1 MKLTLPCIYVGSL
14 QVVFSINDNNKNQLQ
29 RVVTFAVQNTQAEI
43 AAKSIH
49 IADLWILPIFVQTL
63 GLSHALTSFMWLC
76 GPIAGLV
83 VSTILFFAQMLFF
96 FLTAVIIHWSFF
108 YCLSGSTARR
118 SVQWQVHH
126 EMGTTEAIYSDW
138 MSAHLSCRKNLT
150 RTLSNPFRCFLRT
163 ELIKTYS
170 LLLLSWGSLLIF
182 FKLMMCRLWSLDSH
196 QTLELL
202 WETQRKSAG

>member
-108 YCLSGSTARR
+108 L
-118 SVQWQVHH
+118 
-126 EMGTTEAIYSDW
+126 
-138 MSAHLSCRKNLT
+138 L
-150 RTLSNPFRCFLRT
+150 PFRFNRSSVCTVTGAPRDGGAGGHLF
-163 ELIKTYS
+163 
-170 LLLLSWGSLLIF
+170 W
-182 FKLMMCRLWSLDSH
+182 LDVCSSV
-196 QTLELL
+196 LP
-202 WETQRKSAG
+202 

>member
-83 VSTILFFAQMLFF
+83 VSTILFLHRCYFF
-96 FLTAVIIHWSFF
+96 SYCGNYPLILLLTAFQ
-108 YCLSGSTARR
+108 
-118 SVQWQVHH
+118 VQPLV
-126 EMGTTEAIYSDW
+126 GLYSDKCTTRW
-138 MSAHLSCRKNLT
+138 GRRRPFILTGCLLICLAVRTSHALSLM
-150 RTLSNPFRCFLRT
+150 SNPFRYFLRT
-163 ELIKTYS
+163 ELKLTLCCSS
-170 LLLLSWGSLLIF
+170 L
-182 FKLMMCRLWSLDSH
+182 
-196 QTLELL
+196 EVPY
-202 WETQRKSAG
+202 